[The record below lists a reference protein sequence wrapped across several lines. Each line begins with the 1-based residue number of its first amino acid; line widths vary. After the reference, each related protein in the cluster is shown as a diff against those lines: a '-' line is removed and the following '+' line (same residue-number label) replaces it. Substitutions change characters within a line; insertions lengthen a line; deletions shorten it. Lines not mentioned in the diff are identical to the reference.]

1 MSLMEKFK
9 NGLAKTRANFSQSL
23 DNLFK
28 GKKIDENFFEELEEN
43 LIMSDVGVETSLKI
57 IEDLKTE
64 IHQNKITEPFEVKN
78 LLIQKMVNLFD
89 YQSMEEDEEEIISD
103 SPHVILVIGVNGSGK
118 TTTIGRL
125 AYRWRHA
132 NKKVMMVAGDT
143 FRAAAIEQ
151 LEIWAQRVGTD
162 FIKQQ
167 AGSDP
172 SSVFFD
178 ALKAAKSR
186 GVDIVIG
193 DTAGRLHTKV
203 NLMEELKKIYRVT
216 GKVMERVPQEVLL
229 VIDATTGQNGLV
241 QAKKFSEAIP
251 VSGVV
256 LTKLDGTAK
265 GGIVLAIKEQLG
277 IPVKYVGL
285 GEKMEDLEIFD
296 PTSFVKALLE

>member
-9 NGLAKTRANFSQSL
+9 NGLVKTRANFSQQL

-28 GKKIDENFFEELEEN
+28 GKKIDENFFEELEES
-43 LIMSDVGVETSLKI
+43 LIMSDVGVDTSLKI
-57 IEDLKTE
+57 IEELKTE

-78 LLIQKMVNLFD
+78 LLIQKMADLFD
-89 YQSMEEDEEEIISD
+89 YQPEEDEKIKD

-118 TTTIGRL
+118 TTTIGKL
-125 AYRWRHA
+125 AYRWRNA
-132 NKKVMMVAGDT
+132 NKKVMLVAGDT

-151 LEIWAQRVGTD
+151 LEIWAQRVSTD

-167 AGSDP
+167 TGSDP

-178 ALKAAKSR
+178 ALNAARSR
-186 GVDIVIG
+186 GVEIVIG

-203 NLMEELKKIYRVT
+203 NLMEELKKVYRVN
-216 GKVMERVPQEVLL
+216 GKVMNGAPHEVLL

-241 QAKKFSEAIP
+241 QAKKFSDAVP

-285 GEKMEDLEIFD
+285 GENIEDLEIFD
-296 PTSFVKALLE
+296 PTSFVKALLD

>member
-9 NGLAKTRANFSQSL
+9 NGLVKTRANFSQQL

-28 GKKIDENFFEELEEN
+28 GKKIDENFFEELEES
-43 LIMSDVGVETSLKI
+43 LIMSDVGVDTSLKI
-57 IEDLKTE
+57 IEELKTE

-78 LLIQKMVNLFD
+78 LLIQKMADLFD
-89 YQSMEEDEEEIISD
+89 YQPEEDEKIKD

-118 TTTIGRL
+118 TTTIGKL
-125 AYRWRHA
+125 AYRWRNA
-132 NKKVMMVAGDT
+132 NKKVMLVAGDT

-151 LEIWAQRVGTD
+151 LEIWAQRVSTD

-167 AGSDP
+167 TGSDP

-178 ALKAAKSR
+178 ALNAARSR
-186 GVDIVIG
+186 GVEIVIG

-203 NLMEELKKIYRVT
+203 NLMEELKKVYRVN
-216 GKVMERVPQEVLL
+216 GKVMNGAPHEVLL
-229 VIDATTGQNGLV
+229 VIDATTGQNGLF
-241 QAKKFSEAIP
+241 QAKKFSDAVP

-285 GEKMEDLEIFD
+285 GENIEDLEIFD
-296 PTSFVKALLE
+296 PTSFVKALLD